1 MPQTPTRHPADSW
14 PPTQLRIDPN
24 SIEDSSVSSLEMP
37 LTYFIT
43 PTHQGNSPLLDLYAG
58 IEGGPT
64 KQPVLKDIST
74 ASLLRSRSYGER
86 PQEQERASPPLLSEP
101 SSDSDDEDYVR
112 FPPGGLE
119 VRKCPDETRK
129 TVRKKSDKTGKRG
142 FTRHTSPP
150 AGRDRGR
157 APKRDEE
164 NVTERNQGVR
174 RRRAW
179 REPSPYVWSINEE
192 REEGLDNRKGQ
203 EVRRKSVS
211 GRLAPRLLQ
220 PEEPVNEKEVEERLR
235 KRKVRFVLPA
245 KE

>member
-1 MPQTPTRHPADSW
+1 
-14 PPTQLRIDPN
+14 
-24 SIEDSSVSSLEMP
+24 MP

-43 PTHQGNSPLLDLYAG
+43 PTHHGNSPLLDLSAG
-58 IEGGPT
+58 IQGGPT
-64 KQPVLKDIST
+64 KKPILKDIST
-74 ASLLRSRSYGER
+74 ASLLRARSCGER

-119 VRKCPDETRK
+119 VRRCPDETRK
-129 TVRKKSDKTGKRG
+129 AARKKGDKTGKQG

-150 AGRDRGR
+150 GGRDRGR
-157 APKRDEE
+157 APKREQE
-164 NVTERNQGVR
+164 NGAGRNQGVG

-179 REPSPYVWSINEE
+179 REPSPYVWSINES
-192 REEGLDNRKGQ
+192 REEDVGKD
-203 EVRRKSVS
+203 VRRNSVS
-211 GRLAPRLLQ
+211 GRLAPRVVQ
-220 PEEPVNEKEVEERLR
+220 PEEPVDEKEVEERLR